1 MTNSLVLIADLE
13 ASREIEEKEREG
25 FQQRLENILNDLNE
39 QGQNDTGLISPYTV
53 TLGDEFQAVFNKADL
68 TFIHMFKIM
77 VALHPVAVRFS
88 LGVGNIATPIN
99 SEQAIGMD
107 GPAFHEA
114 REGMEILKE
123 SGYLFHIRIE
133 EEDNLDLKIINSS
146 LKLLSKQ
153 IRSWNKKRLAIL
165 YMLKEGYDYKAIS
178 EELDISK
185 SAFYKNKEAGSLD
198 VIDDLSDD
206 IARFINQKVS

>member
-1 MTNSLVLIADLE
+1 MSDSLVLIADIE
-13 ASREIEEKEREG
+13 ASRKIGEKERED

-39 QGQNDTGLISPYTV
+39 QANDDTGLISPYTV
-53 TLGDEFQAVFNKADL
+53 TLGDEFQAVFKKANHI
-68 TFIHMFKIM
+68 FIHMFKIM

-88 LGVGNIATPIN
+88 LGTGNITTPIN

-114 REGMEILKE
+114 REGMDILKK
-123 SGYLFHIRIE
+123 SGYLFYIRIE
-133 EEDNLDLKIINSS
+133 GEDNLNLKIINGS

-165 YMLKEGYDYKAIS
+165 HMLKEGYDYKAIS

-198 VIDDLSDD
+198 VIDDLSND
-206 IARFINQKVS
+206 IAKFINQKLA